1 MLEKQMLKKQMSDKQ
16 TRIMFVDDDL
26 VTGRVMK
33 RNCDNANY
41 TCSVYQNAKDCL
53 NAFKKSNA
61 DIVITDLRMP
71 GMNGFELLTELR
83 EVDENVPVLVMTG
96 YSSVENAVEAMKR
109 GATDFIK
116 KPFDFTE
123 LKLMLDRTMKGVQ
136 LKNENKLLKRRL
148 DHTRNRFGMIGDA
161 DVMRSLFNTI
171 DKVTNVNCNV
181 IITGESGTGKELVA
195 RALHD
200 YSSRKDAPFV
210 AVDCGALNESMLES
224 ELFGHEQNAFAGAE
238 QRHQGLME
246 QASGGTLFLDEI
258 CNISDAMQ
266 IKLMRTIESNKITR
280 LGSSD
285 EIKVDVRIIAAS
297 NRNLEQAVEKEELR
311 HDFYHRLNV
320 VNIYVPTLAEHAE
333 DIPLLIEQ
341 FLQEFS
347 EQYNRDV
354 KGFDSASLKLLCNAP
369 WTGNVRELRNVIERE
384 VILSEDKILHW
395 KGADDIDHDEVNST
409 INFSDDSFMSLEQL
423 EEEYINHVLRCF
435 NGKKT
440 KAAKTLG
447 IDKTTLWRKLRRY
460 DINEEEN

>member
-1 MLEKQMLKKQMSDKQ
+1 MSDKK
-16 TRIMFVDDDL
+16 TKIMFVDDDV

-41 TCSVYQNAKDCL
+41 ACSVYQNGLDCL
-53 NAFKKSNA
+53 AAFKESNA

-71 GMNGFELLTELR
+71 NMNGFELLSELR
-83 EVDENVPVLVMTG
+83 EIDENVPVLVMTG

-148 DHTRNRFGMIGDA
+148 TQKRNRFGMIGDSP
-161 DVMRSLFNTI
+161 VMRSLFNTI
-171 DKVTNVNCNV
+171 EKVTDVNCNV
-181 IITGESGTGKELVA
+181 VITGESGTGKELVA

-200 YSSRKDAPFV
+200 YSSRKEAPFV
-210 AVDCGALNESMLES
+210 TVDCGALNESMLES
-224 ELFGHEQNAFAGAE
+224 ELFGHEQNAFSGAE
-238 QRHQGLME
+238 TRQVGLLE

-266 IKLMRTIESNKITR
+266 IKLMRTIESNKISR

-285 EIKVDVRIIAAS
+285 EISIDVRIIAAS
-297 NRNLEQAVEKEELR
+297 NRNMEHAIDEGELR

-320 VNIYVPTLAEHAE
+320 VNIHVPTLNERRE
-333 DIPLLIEQ
+333 DIPALIEQ
-341 FLQEFS
+341 FIQEFA
-347 EQYNRDV
+347 EQYNRDI
-354 KGFDSASLKLLCNAP
+354 KGYDNTSMQLLCEAP
-369 WTGNVRELRNVIERE
+369 WTGNVRELRNIVERA
-384 VILSEDKILHW
+384 VILSEEPVLHW
-395 KGADDIDHDEVNST
+395 LREDESETDAIDNSS
-409 INFSDDSFMSLEQL
+409 INFSDENFMSLEEL
-423 EEEYINHVLRCF
+423 EEKYINHVLRCF
-435 NGKKT
+435 KGKKT

-460 DINEEEN
+460 DISEG

>member
-1 MLEKQMLKKQMSDKQ
+1 MSDKQ
-16 TRIMFVDDDL
+16 TKIMFVDDDI

-41 TCSVYQNAKDCL
+41 TCSVFQSGQDCL
-53 NAFKKSNA
+53 NAFIKSNA

-71 GMNGFELLTELR
+71 GMNGFELLSELR
-83 EVDENVPVLVMTG
+83 AIDESVPVLVMTG

-123 LKLMLDRTMKGVQ
+123 LKLMLDRTMKGVR

-148 DHTRNRFGMIGDA
+148 GQKRNRFGMIGDTP
-161 DVMRSLFNTI
+161 VMRSLFNTVE
-171 DKVTNVNCNV
+171 KVTDVNCNV

-210 AVDCGALNESMLES
+210 TVDCGALNENMLES
-224 ELFGHEQNAFAGAE
+224 ELFGHEKNAFSGAVHR
-238 QRHQGLME
+238 QKGLME

-266 IKLMRTIESNKITR
+266 IKLMRTIESSKITR

-285 EIKVDVRIIAAS
+285 EINIDVRVIAAS
-297 NRNLEQAVEKEELR
+297 NRNLDQAVDNGELR

-320 VNIYVPTLAEHAE
+320 VNIYVPTLTERRE
-333 DIPLLIEQ
+333 DIPALVDQ
-341 FLQEFS
+341 FVLEFA
-347 EQYNRDV
+347 EHYNRDI
-354 KGFDSASLKLLCNAP
+354 KGYDAVSLKLLCDAP
-369 WTGNVRELRNVIERE
+369 WAGNIRELRNIIERE
-384 VILSEDKILHW
+384 VILSEEKMLYW
-395 KGADDIDHDEVNST
+395 KGSEGFGEEGESNSS
-409 INFSDDSFMSLEQL
+409 INFSDDNFMSLEQL

-435 NGKKT
+435 KGKKT

-460 DINEEEN
+460 DITENITDE

>member
-1 MLEKQMLKKQMSDKQ
+1 MSDKL
-16 TRIMFVDDDL
+16 TKIMFVDDDL

-33 RNCDNANY
+33 RNCDNANFS
-41 TCSVYQNAKDCL
+41 CSVFQNGQDCL
-53 NAFKKSNA
+53 NAFKTSNA

-71 GMNGFELLTELR
+71 GMNGFELLSSLR
-83 EVDENVPVLVMTG
+83 AIDENIPVLVMTG

-123 LKLMLDRTMKGVQ
+123 LKLMLDRTMKGVR

-148 DHTRNRFGMIGDA
+148 GQKRNRFGMIGDTP
-161 DVMRSLFNTI
+161 VMRSLFNTI
-171 DKVTNVNCNV
+171 EKVTDVNCNV
-181 IITGESGTGKELVA
+181 VITGESGTGKELVA

-210 AVDCGALNESMLES
+210 TVDCGALNESMLES
-224 ELFGHEQNAFAGAE
+224 ELFGHEKNAFSGAE
-238 QRHQGLME
+238 QRQQGLME

-280 LGSSD
+280 LGSS
-285 EIKVDVRIIAAS
+285 EAITIDVRIIAAS
-297 NRNLEQAVEKEELR
+297 NRNLEQAVENNELR

-320 VNIYVPTLAEHAE
+320 VNIAVPPLSERSE
-333 DIPLLIEQ
+333 DIPALVEQ
-341 FLQEFS
+341 FVQEFA
-347 EQYNRDV
+347 ELYNRDI
-354 KGFDSASLKLLCNAP
+354 KGFDSASLGLICDAH
-369 WTGNVRELRNVIERE
+369 WDGNIRELRNIVERQ
-384 VILSEDKILHW
+384 VILSEDKVLHW
-395 KGADDIDHDEVNST
+395 RGIDGIEINNESEQL

-435 NGKKT
+435 KGKKT

-460 DINEEEN
+460 DITEDLAGEDL

>member
-1 MLEKQMLKKQMSDKQ
+1 MSDKQ
-16 TRIMFVDDDL
+16 TKIMFVDDDI

-33 RNCDNANY
+33 RNCDNANF
-41 TCSVYQNAKDCL
+41 TCEVYQSGQDCL
-53 NAFKKSNA
+53 NAFKNSNA

-71 GMNGFELLTELR
+71 GMNGFELLSELR
-83 EVDENVPVLVMTG
+83 TIDENVPVLVMTG

-123 LKLMLDRTMKGVQ
+123 LKLMLDRTIKGVR
-136 LKNENKLLKRRL
+136 LKTENKLLKRRL
-148 DHTRNRFGMIGDA
+148 GQKRNRFGMIGETPI
-161 DVMRSLFNTI
+161 MRSLFNTI
-171 DKVTNVNCNV
+171 EKVTDVNCNV

-210 AVDCGALNESMLES
+210 TVDCGALNENMLES
-224 ELFGHEQNAFAGAE
+224 ELFGHEKNAFSGAE
-238 QRHQGLME
+238 QRQQGLME

-258 CNISDAMQ
+258 CNISDVMQ

-285 EIKVDVRIIAAS
+285 EINIDVRIIAAS
-297 NRNLEQAVEKEELR
+297 NRNLDQAVENGELR

-320 VNIYVPTLAEHAE
+320 VNIYVPTLDERRE
-333 DIPLLIEQ
+333 DIPALVEQ
-341 FLQEFS
+341 FVQEFA
-347 EQYNRDV
+347 ERYNRDI
-354 KGFDSASLKLLCNAP
+354 KGYDSASLKLLCDAP
-369 WTGNVRELRNVIERE
+369 WAGNVRELRNVVERD
-384 VILSEDKILHW
+384 VILSEENTLHW
-395 KGADDIDHDEVNST
+395 NAVEGLDEDSESNLA
-409 INFSDDSFMSLEQL
+409 INFSEDNLMSLEQL

-435 NGKKT
+435 KGKKT

-460 DINEEEN
+460 DITDDAIEEEI

>member
-1 MLEKQMLKKQMSDKQ
+1 MSDKQ
-16 TRIMFVDDDL
+16 TKIMFVDDDI

-41 TCSVYQNAKDCL
+41 ICSVYQSAQDCL
-53 NAFKKSNA
+53 NAFKKADA

-83 EVDENVPVLVMTG
+83 AIDENVPVLVMTG

-123 LKLMLDRTMKGVQ
+123 LRLMLDRTMKGVR

-148 DHTRNRFGMIGDA
+148 GQKHNRFGMIGETP
-161 DVMRSLFNTI
+161 VMRSLFNTI
-171 DKVTNVNCNV
+171 EKVTNVNCNV

-210 AVDCGALNESMLES
+210 TVDCGALNENMLES
-224 ELFGHEQNAFAGAE
+224 ELFGHEKNAFSGAE
-238 QRHQGLME
+238 QRQQGLLE
-246 QASGGTLFLDEI
+246 QASGGSLFLDEI

-280 LGSSD
+280 LGSS
-285 EIKVDVRIIAAS
+285 ESINIDVRIIAAS
-297 NRNLEQAVEKEELR
+297 NRNLDHAVENDVIR

-320 VNIYVPTLAEHAE
+320 VNIYVPTLAERRE
-333 DIPLLIEQ
+333 DIPALVEQ
-341 FLQEFS
+341 FVEEFA
-347 EQYNRDV
+347 ENYNRDI
-354 KGFDSASLKLLCNAP
+354 KGYDAASLKSLCEAP
-369 WTGNVRELRNVIERE
+369 WAGNVRELRNIIERE
-384 VILSEDKILHW
+384 VILSENNTLCW
-395 KGADDIDHDEVNST
+395 EAVKGVLSEEEDDLS
-409 INFSDDSFMSLEQL
+409 INFSDDSFISLEQL

-435 NGKKT
+435 KGKKT

-460 DINEEEN
+460 DITDEV

>member
-1 MLEKQMLKKQMSDKQ
+1 MADKQ
-16 TRIMFVDDDL
+16 TKIMFVDDDM

-33 RNCDNANY
+33 RNCDNASY
-41 TCSVYQNAKDCL
+41 ACSVYQNGQDCL

-71 GMNGFELLTELR
+71 GMNGFELLSELR
-83 EVDENVPVLVMTG
+83 AIDEDVPVLVMTG

-116 KPFDFTE
+116 KPFDFSE
-123 LKLMLDRTMKGVQ
+123 LKLMLDRTMKGVR
-136 LKNENKLLKRRL
+136 LKTENKLLKRRL
-148 DHTRNRFGMIGDA
+148 GKKRNRYGMIGETP
-161 DVMRSLFNTI
+161 VMRTLFNTVE
-171 DKVTNVNCNV
+171 KVTDVNCNV

-210 AVDCGALNESMLES
+210 TVDCGALNENMLES
-224 ELFGHEQNAFAGAE
+224 ELFGHEQNAFSGAE
-238 QRHQGLME
+238 QRQPGLME

-280 LGSSD
+280 IGSSD
-285 EIKVDVRIIAAS
+285 EINIDVRIIAAS
-297 NRNLEQAVEKEELR
+297 NRNLDQAVDNSELR

-320 VNIYVPTLAEHAE
+320 VNIYVPTLDERRE
-333 DIPLLIEQ
+333 DIPALVEQ
-341 FLQEFS
+341 FVQEFG
-347 EQYNRDV
+347 ELYNRDV
-354 KGFDSASLKLLCNAP
+354 KGYDSASLALLCEAP
-369 WTGNVRELRNVIERE
+369 WAGNVRELRNIVERE
-384 VILSEDKILHW
+384 VILSDDKTLYWQGAAGIDEDNEGSL
-395 KGADDIDHDEVNST
+395 G
-409 INFSDDSFMSLEQL
+409 INFSNDSFMSLEEL

-435 NGKKT
+435 KGKKT

-460 DINEEEN
+460 DIVDEEI